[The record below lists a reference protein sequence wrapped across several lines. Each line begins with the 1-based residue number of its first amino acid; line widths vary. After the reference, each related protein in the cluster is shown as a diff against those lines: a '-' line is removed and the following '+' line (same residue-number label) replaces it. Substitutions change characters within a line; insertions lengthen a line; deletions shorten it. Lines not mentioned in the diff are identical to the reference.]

1 MERFGMIMKSYR
13 EREGLSQIELANK
26 LGISR
31 SAVGNY
37 EQGIREP
44 DFETEERIADFF
56 GIDLDSLRGRQKGK
70 DSVKLNVLGYV
81 AAGIPLEMITEIV
94 DEEEISAQMAKCGEY
109 FALRI
114 KGNSM
119 QPVIMD
125 GDNVIVKV
133 QPDVDSGDIAIVA
146 VDGENATCKIIKK
159 SERGITLIPKN
170 PEYDPL
176 FFTNE
181 EVEQIPVT
189 ILGKVVELRR
199 KL

>member
-1 MERFGMIMKSYR
+1 MERFGVIMKSCR
-13 EREGLSQIELANK
+13 EREGISQVELAKK

-44 DFETEERIADFF
+44 DFETEEKIADYF
-56 GIDLDSLRGRQKGK
+56 GIDLDALRGRKGQ

-81 AAGIPLEMITEIV
+81 SAGIPFEMITEIV
-94 DEEEISAQMAKCGEY
+94 DDEEISAQMARTGEY

-119 QPVIMD
+119 QPLILD

-133 QPDVDSGDIAIVA
+133 QPDVDNGDIAIVA
-146 VDGENATCKIIKK
+146 VNGENATCKIVKK

-176 FFTNE
+176 FFTTE
-181 EVEQIPVT
+181 EVMSIPVT